1 MLPTPWTFYH
11 KGFDIAINILPFGE
25 IEENNTVNFNQRN
38 IDFHVLGLSTVLL
51 TEESNTVLIDEK
63 IVNIPSLHGM
73 ILLKLVAWSDR
84 PEKRENDLGDILLI
98 LSNYYWFLMD
108 SIYDNHPDLLDLL
121 NDDGENSQRIVAAR
135 VLGREAA
142 NFLRS
147 HNQLKERIFSVLE
160 ENINSQ
166 YQSAIAKDWAG
177 KLQESIEYTLS
188 LIEAFFTGVKE
199 RL

>member
-98 LSNYYWFLMD
+98 LSNYYWFMMD